1 VFRLHVIPAHGDPFD
16 QVLEGDSLIIGRSS
30 AAELVLA
37 DRFLSRQHARLHRE
51 GEAWLIEDL
60 GSRNGTLLN
69 GTKVETPSK
78 ISAGDELRLSGSV
91 IMVRSASEPIREVTA
106 SPSQESAQHTVF
118 RRASD
123 LISRQSSTDTT
134 GLDAPE
140 AVRRQAD
147 RLRLLNDVH
156 RALNQSIELDDL
168 LEMILARAFDELNPE
183 EGIILMKNRA
193 GEYYRAARKTM
204 PGVSSKYAFSETLI
218 HEVAEKGMAA
228 LVLDVETDERF
239 AHAQS
244 ILSSGIRSLVAAPL
258 LDAEGSLGM
267 IALNS
272 RVHKRQFDEEDMEL
286 LVSLASVAA
295 LRIRNVALAEEA
307 AERRRLEEELKLARQ
322 IQVGLLPSELP
333 KVQGYAFH
341 GGNVPSRGVSGD
353 YFKIEPRN
361 DGEEFVT
368 VIADVSG
375 KGMAASLLTASLEA
389 LAAGPIEVGQSPAD
403 ICSKVCRRLF
413 HRTPPAKYATMFLG
427 ILNLKTSTFTYTNAG
442 HNPALVVQAN
452 GEVRELGT
460 TGMPVGL
467 MEVGNYTE
475 IAIEFQPG
483 DTLVLYTDGITEA
496 ENPHEEEYGLERLIE
511 ACKQHRGKDLE
522 QMSAAIY
529 EDLDEFASGV
539 PYADD
544 RTLVLARRLL
554 G

>member
-1 VFRLHVIPAHGDPFD
+1 MFRLHIIPAHGDPFD
-16 QVLEGDSLIIGRSS
+16 QTLEGESLIIGRSS

-51 GEAWLIEDL
+51 GEAWLVEDL

-69 GTKVETPSK
+69 GTRVEEPTK
-78 ISAGDELRLSGSV
+78 ISVGDEVRLSGSV
-91 IMVRSASEPIREVTA
+91 ILVRSADEGSREITVA
-106 SPSQESAQHTVF
+106 PSQESAQHTVF

-123 LISRQSSTDTT
+123 LISKQSSDDTA

-168 LEMILARAFDELNPE
+168 LELILARAFDELSPE
-183 EGIILMKNRA
+183 EGIILMKDEA
-193 GEYYRAARKTM
+193 GEYYRAARRTV
-204 PGVSSKYAFSETLI
+204 PGVASKYAFSETLI
-218 HEVAEKGMAA
+218 HEVADKGMAA

-286 LVSLASVAA
+286 LVSLSSVAA
-295 LRIRNVALAEEA
+295 LRIRNVALAQEA
-307 AERRRLEEELKLARQ
+307 AERRLLEEELKLARQ
-322 IQVGLLPSELP
+322 IQVGLLPSALP
-333 KVQGYAFH
+333 EVSSYAFH
-341 GGNVPSRGVSGD
+341 GANIPSRGVSGD
-353 YFKIEPRN
+353 YFKIESRN
-361 DGEEFVT
+361 DGKEFVL

-375 KGMAASLLTASLEA
+375 KGIGASLLTASLEA
-389 LAAGPIEVGQSPAD
+389 LSAGPIEVGQGAQE
-403 ICSKVCRRLF
+403 ICTKVCRRLY
-413 HRTPPAKYATMFLG
+413 HRTPPAKYATMILG
-427 ILNLKTSTFTYTNAG
+427 ILNPATHNFTYTNAG
-442 HNPALVVQAN
+442 HNPALLIRAD
-452 GEVRELGT
+452 GTADRLGP

-467 MEVGNYTE
+467 MEIGNYSE
-475 IAIEFQPG
+475 VEADFQLG

-496 ENPHEEEYGLERLIE
+496 ENPAEEEYGIERLIE
-511 ACKQHRGKDLE
+511 VCSLHRDKDLAE
-522 QMSAAIY
+522 MSNEIQKN
-529 EDLDEFASGV
+529 LDDFASGV

-544 RTLVLARRLL
+544 RTLVLTRRLPN
-554 G
+554 

>member
-1 VFRLHVIPAHGDPFD
+1 MFRLHVIPAHGDPFD
-16 QVLEGDSLIIGRSS
+16 QVLEGESLIVGRSS

-69 GTKVETPSK
+69 GTKVETPTK

-91 IMVRSASEPIREVTA
+91 IMVRSGSEPVREVPT

-123 LISRQSSTDTT
+123 LISKQSSDDTT
-134 GLDAPE
+134 GPDAAD

-168 LEMILARAFDELNPE
+168 LEMILARAFDELGPE
-183 EGIILMKNRA
+183 EGIILMRNQA
-193 GEYYRAARKTM
+193 GEYYRAARKTI
-204 PGVSSKYAFSETLI
+204 PGVSGKYAFSETLI

-267 IALNS
+267 VALNS

-322 IQVGLLPSELP
+322 IQVSLLPSHMPEVP
-333 KVQGYAFH
+333 GYVFN

-353 YFKIEPRN
+353 YFKVEGR
-361 DGEEFVT
+361 DGGKEFVA
-368 VIADVSG
+368 VVADVSG
-375 KGMAASLLTASLEA
+375 KGMAASLLTATIEA
-389 LAAGPIEVGQSPAD
+389 LSAGPIEVGQDAAE
-403 ICSKVCRRLF
+403 ICTKVCRRLF

-427 ILNLKTSTFTYTNAG
+427 ILNPETHIFTYTNAG
-442 HNPALVVQAN
+442 HNPGLVVQAD
-452 GEVRELGT
+452 GGVKELGT
-460 TGMPVGL
+460 TGLPVGL
-467 MEVGNYTE
+467 MEVGNYSQ
-475 IAIEFQPG
+475 IDLEFGPG

-496 ENPHEEEYGLERLIE
+496 EDPSEEEYGLERLIE
-511 ACKQHRGKDLE
+511 ACKEHRTKDLE
-522 QMSAAIY
+522 EMSRAIH
-529 EDLDEFASGV
+529 ENLDEFAQGV

-544 RTLVLARRLL
+544 RTLVLARRLPS
-554 G
+554 

>member
-69 GTKVETPSK
+69 GTKVESPTK

-91 IMVRSASEPIREVTA
+91 IMVRSGSEPMREVPTTT
-106 SPSQESAQHTVF
+106 SQESAQHTVF

-123 LISRQSSTDTT
+123 LISRQSSSDTA
-134 GLDAPE
+134 GLEAPD

-168 LEMILARAFDELNPE
+168 LEMILARAFDELSPE
-183 EGIILMKNRA
+183 EGIILMKNKE
-193 GEYYRAARKTM
+193 GEYFRAARKTI
-204 PGVSSKYAFSETLI
+204 PGVSGKYAFSETLI

-267 IALNS
+267 VALNS

-322 IQVGLLPSELP
+322 IQVGLLPSQLP
-333 KVQGYAFH
+333 EVPGYEFH

-353 YFKIEPRN
+353 YFKVEPRKKN
-361 DGEEFVT
+361 SEFVA

-389 LAAGPIEVGQSPAD
+389 LSAGPIEVGQEAQE
-403 ICSKVCRRLF
+403 ICTKVCRRLF

-427 ILNLKTSTFTYTNAG
+427 ILEPATHKFTYTNAG
-442 HNPALVVQAN
+442 HNPALVVRAD

-460 TGMPVGL
+460 TGLPVGL
-467 MEVGNYTE
+467 MEVGNYTQIE
-475 IAIEFQPG
+475 IEFQPG
-483 DTLVLYTDGITEA
+483 DTLILYTDGITEA
-496 ENPHEEEYGLERLIE
+496 ENPEEEEYGLERLIE
-511 ACKQHRGKDLE
+511 ACKKNRDKGLVE
-522 QMSAAIY
+522 MSEAIY
-529 EDLDEFASGV
+529 HDLDEFADGV

-544 RTLVLARRLL
+544 RTLVLGRRLSS
-554 G
+554 

>member
-1 VFRLHVIPAHGDPFD
+1 MV
-16 QVLEGDSLIIGRSS
+16 GRSS

-37 DRFLSRQHARLHRE
+37 DRFLSRRHARLLRR
-51 GEAWLIEDL
+51 GEEWLVEDL

-69 GTKVETPSK
+69 GNRVEEPTRIK
-78 ISAGDELRLSGSV
+78 ANDEIRLSGSV
-91 IMVRSASEPIREVTA
+91 IMVRSAEDGSREIT
-106 SPSQESAQHTVF
+106 SAPGPDTTQHTVF

-123 LISRQSSTDTT
+123 LISRQSSDDTA

-140 AVRRQAD
+140 AIRRQAD

-156 RALNQSIELDDL
+156 RALGQSIELDEL
-168 LEMILARAFDELNPE
+168 LEMILERAFEELGPE
-183 EGIILMKNRA
+183 EGAIILRNPNN
-193 GEYYRAARKTM
+193 EYYRAARRSL
-204 PGVSSKYAFSETLI
+204 PGVASKYAFSETLV

-258 LDAEGSLGM
+258 LDSEGSLGM

-272 RVHKRQFDEEDMEL
+272 RVHKRQFDEDDMEL
-286 LVSLASVAA
+286 LVTLASVAA

-322 IQVGLLPSELP
+322 IQVGLLPSRLP
-333 KVQGYAFH
+333 EVPGYVFY

-353 YFKIEPRN
+353 YFKVEERN
-361 DGEEFVT
+361 QGKEHVL

-375 KGMAASLLTASLEA
+375 KGIGASLLTASLEA
-389 LAAGPIEVGQSPAD
+389 LSAGPIEVGQSAED

-427 ILNLKTSTFTYTNAG
+427 ILEQASHALTYTNAG
-442 HNPALVVQAN
+442 HNPAILVRADGRV
-452 GEVRELGT
+452 ETLGP
-460 TGMPVGL
+460 TGLPVGL
-467 MEVGNYTE
+467 MEEGNYSE
-475 IAIEFQPG
+475 VRIEFEPG

-496 ENPHEEEYGLERLIE
+496 ENPREEEYGIERLIE
-511 ACKQHRGKDLE
+511 VCQQHRDKDLE
-522 QMSAAIY
+522 EMASEINRN
-529 EDLDEFASGV
+529 LDEFADGI

-544 RTLVLARRLL
+544 RTLVLARRSAP
-554 G
+554 

>member
-1 VFRLHVIPAHGDPFD
+1 
-16 QVLEGDSLIIGRSS
+16 
-30 AAELVLA
+30 
-37 DRFLSRQHARLHRE
+37 
-51 GEAWLIEDL
+51 
-60 GSRNGTLLN
+60 
-69 GTKVETPSK
+69 
-78 ISAGDELRLSGSV
+78 
-91 IMVRSASEPIREVTA
+91 
-106 SPSQESAQHTVF
+106 
-118 RRASD
+118 
-123 LISRQSSTDTT
+123 
-134 GLDAPE
+134 
-140 AVRRQAD
+140 
-147 RLRLLNDVH
+147 
-156 RALNQSIELDDL
+156 
-168 LEMILARAFDELNPE
+168 
-183 EGIILMKNRA
+183 
-193 GEYYRAARKTM
+193 
-204 PGVSSKYAFSETLI
+204 
-218 HEVAEKGMAA
+218 
-228 LVLDVETDERF
+228 
-239 AHAQS
+239 
-244 ILSSGIRSLVAAPL
+244 
-258 LDAEGSLGM
+258 
-267 IALNS
+267 
-272 RVHKRQFDEEDMEL
+272 MEL

-333 KVQGYAFH
+333 KVQGYVFN

-403 ICSKVCRRLF
+403 ICTKVCRRLF

-427 ILNLKTSTFTYTNAG
+427 ILNLKTHTFTYTNAG
-442 HNPALVVQAN
+442 HNPALVVQAD

-475 IAIEFQPG
+475 IAIDFQPG

-511 ACKQHRGKDLE
+511 ACKQHRDKDLE
-522 QMSAAIY
+522 EMSVAIY
-529 EDLDEFASGV
+529 NDLDEFASGV

-544 RTLVLARRLL
+544 RTLVLARRFLS
-554 G
+554 